1 MERRLI
7 EKIRNITQA
16 RSTFGGSGPKWIK
29 KAIGDDCAELAVTP
43 SANVLLTT
51 DTMVEG
57 IHFSFTYFTPFQ
69 LGKKLASVNLSDIAA
84 MGGVPKAALLNLEVP
99 DTLRDPGPNFW
110 NEFAKGLGERLSEFS
125 TVLVGGDTVREPGKR
140 LGLTLTIMGE
150 IEKGGAVYRNGAKRG
165 ELIYCSGYLGEG
177 SCGYEILMRK
187 GIKLPLPLKRHL
199 IRRHLDPVPRVH
211 LGRLLSRLG
220 ASSMIDV
227 SDGIATDLAHVATQS
242 GLCALISKSRLPIS
256 RALRIGAK
264 AMGKDPVAFA
274 LFGGEDFELVW
285 TISPN
290 MKREMEKEVSRLLG
304 HPPIFL
310 GVMKEGQGV
319 LLEGN
324 STTQDIT
331 YRGYEH

>member
-1 MERRLI
+1 MERQLI

-16 RSTFGGSGPKWIK
+16 RFADDGSGLKWIK
-29 KAIGDDCAELAVTP
+29 KAIGDDCAELDV
-43 SANVLLTT
+43 SQSSNVLLTT

-57 IHFSFTYFTPFQ
+57 IHFSFSYFTPYQ

-84 MGGVPKAALLNLEVP
+84 MGGVPKVALLNLEVP
-99 DTLRDPGPNFW
+99 DTLRDPGLNFW

-125 TVLVGGDTVREPGKR
+125 TALVGGDTVRKLGKK
-140 LGLTLTIMGE
+140 LSLTLTIMGE
-150 IEKGGAVYRNGAKRG
+150 IEKGKAVYRNGAKKG

-187 GIKLPLPLKRHL
+187 GTKLPLPLKRHL
-199 IRRHLDPVPRVH
+199 IRRHLDPTPHIH
-211 LGRLLSRLG
+211 LGILLSHLG
-220 ASSMIDV
+220 ASSMIDI

-264 AMGKDPVAFA
+264 AIGKDPVACA

-285 TISPN
+285 TIAP
-290 MKREMEKEVSRLLG
+290 MLKREMEKEVARLLG
-304 HPPIFL
+304 HPPFLL

-319 LLEGN
+319 LLDVN

-331 YRGYEH
+331 YKGYEH